1 MNVLDAAYH
10 VVHDYPG
17 GADSLAPR
25 LNKAGGVL
33 SAEVRGRPGAKF
45 GLATA
50 VQVTQ
55 LSGDL
60 RILHAF
66 AADCGQ
72 MCVPLPESVCLH
84 EDDVLRALGEASR
97 EFADLCREVCGDMAD
112 GAISDNELDRIDRAR
127 GELMA
132 RLHRLGEAIRAR
144 NLASK
149 PAFARQEGGAA

>member
-33 SAEVRGRPGAKF
+33 SAEVRGRAGAKF
-45 GLATA
+45 GLQTA
-50 VQVTQ
+50 VDVT
-55 LSGDL
+55 LLADDL

-66 AADCGQ
+66 AGACRQ
-72 MCVPLPESVCLH
+72 MCVPLPESVCLE
-84 EDDVLRALGEASR
+84 EDDVLQALGEASQ
-97 EFADLCREVCGDMAD
+97 EFADLCGEVCQDMAD
-112 GAISDNELDRIDRAR
+112 NQISDNELDRIDRAR

-132 RLHRLGEAIRAR
+132 KLHHLGEAIRAR
-144 NLASK
+144 NLTGK